1 MTRVELRAIHKLF
14 GKTRALRGIDLTIEG
29 GELMTLV
36 GPSGC
41 GKSTL
46 LNIIAGLEQPT
57 DGEIRFDGKNVR
69 ELSPKERDI
78 AFVFQSYA
86 LYPHMRVFENIA
98 FPLKMAG
105 VGSDEVGKRVRQ
117 TAELLQIEELLERKP
132 AQLSGGQRQ
141 RVALGRAMIRRP
153 TVFLLDEPLSNLDA
167 KLRLETRAELKRLHR
182 ELKTTF
188 VYVTHDQTEAMTLS
202 GRLAVMKDGVIHQV
216 GTPDE
221 VYSRPAD
228 TFVATFI
235 GSPPMNL
242 LPARHGENWIQV
254 GEVKIPAP
262 PDLLARLAE
271 TAPDGT
277 FILGIRPES
286 LQVSLE
292 AGKELH
298 SARVTL
304 VEPLGPE
311 TFLHLLHQDWEITA
325 RVEPDME
332 PDPDTE
338 LHFSFA
344 WSAVSCFDREKD
356 LRLF

>member
-1 MTRVELRAIHKLF
+1 MTRVELRGIHKLF
-14 GKTRALRGIDLTIEG
+14 GKTCALGGIDLAIEP

-46 LNIIAGLEQPT
+46 LNIIAGLEHPT
-57 DGEIRFDGKNVR
+57 EGEVLFDGKDVR

-86 LYPHMRVFENIA
+86 LYPHMRVCDNIG
-98 FPLKMAG
+98 FPLRMAG
-105 VGSDEVGKRVRQ
+105 VPASKIEERVKQ

-141 RVALGRAMIRRP
+141 RVALGRAMVRRP
-153 TVFLLDEPLSNLDA
+153 AVFLLDEPLSNLDA
-167 KLRLETRAELKRLHR
+167 KLRLETRAELKTLHR
-182 ELKTTF
+182 DLKTTF

-202 GRLAVMKDGVIHQV
+202 GRLAVMRDGTIHQI

-221 VYSRPAD
+221 VYRRPAD

-242 LPARHGENWIQV
+242 LPASFGEDWIQI
-254 GEVKIPAP
+254 GEEKLDAP
-262 PDLLARLAE
+262 GDLLALLAG
-271 TAPDGT
+271 TAQSGRFT
-277 FILGIRPES
+277 VGIRPEK
-286 LQVSLE
+286 LNVTIGAAEGHHRAQVS
-292 AGKELH
+292 
-298 SARVTL
+298 L

-311 TFLHLLHQDWEITA
+311 TFLHLRYQEWEITV
-325 RVEPDME
+325 RVEPEVE
-332 PDPDTE
+332 PEPGTDV
-338 LHFSFA
+338 HFSFA
-344 WSAVSCFDREKD
+344 WPAVSCFDRETGK
-356 LRLF
+356 RLF

>member
-1 MTRVELRAIHKLF
+1 MTQVELRGIQKLF
-14 GKTRALRGIDLTIEG
+14 GKTQALRGIDLTIGG

-46 LNIIAGLEQPT
+46 LNIIAGLESPT
-57 DGEIRFDGKNVR
+57 EGDILFDDRNVR
-69 ELSPKERDI
+69 DLSPRERDI

-86 LYPHMRVFENIA
+86 LYPHMKVSDNIG

-105 VGSDEVGKRVRQ
+105 VAADEIRERVHQ
-117 TAELLQIEELLERKP
+117 TAELLQIEDLLERKP

-202 GRLAVMKDGVIHQV
+202 GRLAVMQDGVIHQV
-216 GTPDE
+216 GTPEE
-221 VYSRPAD
+221 VYGRPAD

-242 LPARHGENWIQV
+242 LPATYDECSIHIGDEKFETPQ
-254 GEVKIPAP
+254 A
-262 PDLLARLAE
+262 LLAQLKDA
-271 TAPDGT
+271 APGGEFT
-277 FILGIRPES
+277 LGIRPES
-286 LQVSLE
+286 LQVSLSV
-292 AGKELH
+292 ADGAH

-311 TFLHLLHQDWEITA
+311 TYLHLLYQEREITA
-325 RVEPDME
+325 RVEPEME
-332 PDPDTE
+332 PAPDTTVS
-338 LHFSFA
+338 FSFV
-344 WSAVSCFDREKD
+344 WPAVSCFDANSGD
-356 LRLF
+356 RLF